1 MYAINYQCFF
11 NLHDCTFKLFSV
23 WKIIRNYFYLRFF
36 KKKTSELMEL
46 AVVILVIPRL
56 TFTCSNSAIE
66 KGVKYVQS

>member
-1 MYAINYQCFF
+1 
-11 NLHDCTFKLFSV
+11 
-23 WKIIRNYFYLRFF
+23 
-36 KKKTSELMEL
+36 MEL